1 VGVLDDMT
9 KGITERKSAKAGA
22 NLTPV
27 GVEASGVKPSLTL
40 PNDTGML
47 MSNEALAQH
56 RDYLRKAAADMLAI
70 ADGIA
75 VLVGDE
81 AETAAAAAKTAATE
95 AKLAERE
102 ADRKAADREAAA
114 AGDKKAAKRV
124 EDSEEFEARMQRLQ
138 KEAQAAVFT
147 ASDDAPK
154 GPVVPA
160 TPADGWVCPE
170 HGAEDI
176 EELSSRLRPAG
187 YLACAVAG
195 CGEFEPKE

>member
-1 VGVLDDMT
+1 MGVLDDMT

-22 NLTPV
+22 SLTPV
-27 GVEASGVKPSLTL
+27 GVEASSVKPSLI
-40 PNDTGML
+40 PNDTGIV
-47 MSNEALAQH
+47 MSNEALGDI
-56 RDYLRKAAADMLAI
+56 RDRLRADAASMLAI

-124 EDSEEFEARMQRLQ
+124 EDSEEFEARLTRLQ
-138 KEAQAAVFT
+138 EEAQATVFT

-154 GPVVPA
+154 GPAVPA
-160 TPADGWVCPE
+160 TPTDGWAWTCPE
-170 HGAEDI
+170 HGAEDV
-176 EELSSRLRPAG
+176 ETLSSRVRIAG
-187 YLACAVAG
+187 YRACAVAG
-195 CGEFEPKE
+195 CGEFEPF

>member
-1 VGVLDDMT
+1 MGVLDDMT
-9 KGITERKSAKAGA
+9 KGITERKSAKSGA

-47 MSNEALAQH
+47 MSNERLAEV
-56 RDYLRKAAADMLAI
+56 RDQLRSDAADLLRI

-75 VLVGDE
+75 VLIGDP
-81 AETAAAAAKTAATE
+81 AETAEAQKQAAAIE

-102 ADRKAADREAAA
+102 ADRKAADREKA
-114 AGDKKAAKRV
+114 AGGDAKAAERV
-124 EDSEEFEARMQRLQ
+124 AFAEDFARKQA
-138 KEAQAAVFT
+138 EAQAAVFT

-154 GPVVPA
+154 VPVAPA

>member
-1 VGVLDDMT
+1 LGVLDEMT
-9 KGITERKSAKAGA
+9 KNITDRKSAKAGA

-40 PNDTGML
+40 PNDTGVL
-47 MSNEALAQH
+47 MSNERLVEV
-56 RDYLRKAAADMLAI
+56 RDQLRAGAADMLAI

-75 VLVGDE
+75 VLVGDPVE
-81 AETAAAAAKTAATE
+81 SAEAAAKTAATE
-95 AKLAERE
+95 QKLAEKEADRRD
-102 ADRKAADREAAA
+102 ADRKAADK
-114 AGDKKAAKRV
+114 GDKKAAKRV
-124 EDSEEFEARMQRLQ
+124 EDAESFDARMKRLSD
-138 KEAQAAVFT
+138 EAKAATFT

-154 GPVVPA
+154 PTNGP
-160 TPADGWVCPE
+160 TPTTGWVCPE

-195 CGEFEPKE
+195 CGEFEPKEK

>member
-75 VLVGDE
+75 VLVGDPE
-81 AETAAAAAKTAATE
+81 ETAEAAAAAAATE

-102 ADRKAADREAAA
+102 ADRKAADREKAA
-114 AGDKKAAKRV
+114 AGDKKAAERV
-124 EDSEEFEARMQRLQ
+124 EFAEDFARKQA
-138 KEAQAAVFT
+138 EAQAAVFT

-154 GPVVPA
+154 GQAAPA